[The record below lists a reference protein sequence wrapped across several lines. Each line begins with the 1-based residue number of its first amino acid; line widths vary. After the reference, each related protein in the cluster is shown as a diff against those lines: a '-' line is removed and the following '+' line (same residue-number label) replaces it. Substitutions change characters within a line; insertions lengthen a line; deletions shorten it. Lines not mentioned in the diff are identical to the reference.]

1 MTVDSNIVITI
12 PIIEETPVGFEVLQI
27 IPERNVKILIK
38 KEYNYLEKE
47 WRNLP
52 IYKTKNIKNT

>member
-47 WRNLP
+47 
-52 IYKTKNIKNT
+52 